1 MSQVK
6 PASQFNFVD
15 FKVPIFSYMESPIEN
30 GTLKIDIKPY
40 AYYVSD
46 LHEFRLIINFRAFEE
61 ERKDDNLISL
71 TSISVYKF
79 TDETGFNDIP
89 EYFFQSA
96 LAVTYPFIRSFVAT
110 FTSQANVKRIV
121 LGLVNLTLYNEEL
134 KEGTQVLTEKE
145 LEALVSSLEENGK
158 G

>member
-1 MSQVK
+1 M
-6 PASQFNFVD
+6 N
-15 FKVPIFSYMESPIEN
+15 
-30 GTLKIDIKPY
+30 
-40 AYYVSD
+40 
-46 LHEFRLIINFRAFEE
+46 FRLIINFRAFEE